1 MHVGRGNRGYYGTSD
16 VVGTISGS
24 KIREAVLFELMHFL
38 LHKAQLRGI

>member
-1 MHVGRGNRGYYGTSD
+1 MLAEGIEGYYGTSD

-24 KIREAVLFELMHFL
+24 KIREAVLHELMHFL